1 MPISLYIWVV
11 LDVIKQIRIPKILRN
26 FYVSSS
32 VLLFMWL
39 LFFDGNDLIT
49 LAKTAGKVHDAER
62 QKEYYLQ
69 KIEEVKQN
77 KAELLGNKY
86 LLEKYAREKYLMKKP
101 SEDIYL
107 IEEEQY
113 KD

>member
-1 MPISLYIWVV
+1 MFSSIQAIQSAIASGKTV
-11 LDVIKQIRIPKILRN
+11 LDIVE
-26 FYVSSS
+26 
-32 VLLFMWL
+32 
-39 LFFDGNDLIT
+39 
-49 LAKTAGKVHDAER
+49 H
-62 QKEYYLQ
+62 YLQ